1 MAIAITFA
9 IFMAAAAD
17 FLSFIWMSLLSIRC

>member
-9 IFMAAAAD
+9 IFMAAAED
-17 FLSFIWMSLLSIRC
+17 FLSLLWMSMLSIRC